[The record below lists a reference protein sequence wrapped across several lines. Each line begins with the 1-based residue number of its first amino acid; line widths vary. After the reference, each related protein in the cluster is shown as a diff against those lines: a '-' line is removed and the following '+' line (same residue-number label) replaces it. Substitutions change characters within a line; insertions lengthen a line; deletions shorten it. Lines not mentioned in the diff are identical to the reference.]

1 MIFQN
6 LHPQSKIWLYISPVS
21 IDSVTKKNISSL
33 FKDFVDD
40 WKSHGQT
47 VNGQLKFIKDNLL
60 VVGAD
65 YFPDGMCG
73 RAVDA
78 QVRFINQINEGF
90 NLDLLNRINI
100 AFVEQ
105 DSIVVHNF
113 NNLDALIKKDS
124 VNKSTI
130 YCNTFSTKN
139 TDEIYLPF
147 GESPFATTFFSE

>member
-40 WKSHGQT
+40 WKSHGKP

-78 QVRFINQINEGF
+78 QVRFINQINERF
-90 NLDLLNRINI
+90 NLDLLNRTNI
-100 AFVEQ
+100 AFVKQ
-105 DSIVVHNF
+105 DSIVVHNY
-113 NNLDALIKKDS
+113 NNLDDLIKKGT
-124 VNKSTI
+124 VNKSTV

-139 TDEIYLPF
+139 SDEIYLPF
-147 GESPFATTFFSE
+147 GESPFSTTFFS

>member
-21 IDSVTKKNISSL
+21 IDSVTKKNIFSL
-33 FKDFVDD
+33 FKDFLDN
-40 WKSHGQT
+40 WKSHGQA

-60 VVGAD
+60 VIGAD

-90 NLDLLNRINI
+90 NLDLLNRTNI
-100 AFVEQ
+100 AFVQQ
-105 DSIVVHNF
+105 DSIVVHTY
-113 NNLDALIKKDS
+113 NNLDSLIKKGS

-139 TDEIYLPF
+139 SDEIYLPF
-147 GESPFATTFFSE
+147 GESPFSTTFFS

>member
-6 LHPQSKIWLYISPVS
+6 LHPQSRIWLYISPEK
-21 IDSVTKKNISSL
+21 IDNNTKKSISSL
-33 FKDFVDD
+33 FKDFLED
-40 WKSHGQT
+40 WKSHGQP
-47 VNGQLKFIKDNLL
+47 VNGQLKFIKENLL

-65 YFPDGMCG
+65 YFPNGMCG

-78 QVRFINQINEGF
+78 QVRFINKINEEF
-90 NLDLLNRINI
+90 NLDLLNRTNI
-100 AFVEQ
+100 AFLKE

-130 YCNTFSTKN
+130 YCNTFST
-139 TDEIYLPF
+139 
-147 GESPFATTFFSE
+147 

>member
-40 WKSHGQT
+40 WKSHGQP
-47 VNGQLKFIKDNLL
+47 VNGQLKFIEDNLL

-90 NLDLLNRINI
+90 NLDLLNRTNI
-100 AFVEQ
+100 AFVQQ
-105 DSIVVHNF
+105 DSIVVHNY
-113 NNLDALIKKDS
+113 NNLDALIKKGS
-124 VNKSTI
+124 VNKSTV

-139 TDEIYLPF
+139 SDEIYLPF
-147 GESPFATTFFSE
+147 GESPFSTTFFS

>member
-33 FKDFVDD
+33 FKDFVND
-40 WKSHGQT
+40 WKSHGQP
-47 VNGQLKFIKDNLL
+47 VNGQLKFIKENLL

-90 NLDLLNRINI
+90 NLDLLNRTNI
-100 AFVEQ
+100 AFVQQ
-105 DSIVVHNF
+105 DSIVIHNY
-113 NNLDALIKKDS
+113 NNLGALIKKGS
-124 VNKSTI
+124 VNKSTV

-139 TDEIYLPF
+139 SDEIYLPF
-147 GESPFATTFFSE
+147 GESPFSTTFFS

>member
-21 IDSVTKKNISSL
+21 IDSVTKKNIFSL

-40 WKSHGQT
+40 WKSHGQP

-90 NLDLLNRINI
+90 KLDLLNRTNI
-100 AFVEQ
+100 AFVKQ
-105 DSIVVHNF
+105 DSIVVHNYY
-113 NNLDALIKKDS
+113 NLDALIKKGS
-124 VNKSTI
+124 VNKSTV

-139 TDEIYLPF
+139 SDEIYLPF
-147 GESPFATTFFSE
+147 GESPFSTTFFS

>member
-40 WKSHGQT
+40 WKSHDQP

-65 YFPDGMCG
+65 YFPDGICG

-90 NLDLLNRINI
+90 NLDLLNRTNI
-100 AFVEQ
+100 AFVQQ
-105 DSIVVHNF
+105 DSIVVHNY
-113 NNLDALIKKDS
+113 NNLEALIKKGA
-124 VNKSTI
+124 VNKSTV

-139 TDEIYLPF
+139 SDEIYLPF
-147 GESPFATTFFSE
+147 GESPFSTTFFS

>member
-1 MIFQN
+1 MIFKN
-6 LHPQSKIWLYISPVS
+6 LHPQSKIWLYISPVL
-21 IDSVTKKNISSL
+21 IDSVTKKSISSL
-33 FKDFVDD
+33 FNDFLEN
-40 WKSHGQT
+40 WKSHGQP

-65 YFPDGMCG
+65 YFPNGMCG

>member
-21 IDSVTKKNISSL
+21 IDSVTKKNILSL
-33 FKDFVDD
+33 FKDFLDN
-40 WKSHGQT
+40 WKSHGQA

-60 VVGAD
+60 VIGAD

-90 NLDLLNRINI
+90 NLDLLNRTNI
-100 AFVEQ
+100 AFVQQ
-105 DSIVVHNF
+105 DSIVVHNY
-113 NNLDALIKKDS
+113 NNLDSLIKKGS

-139 TDEIYLPF
+139 SDEIYLPF
-147 GESPFATTFFSE
+147 GESPFSTTFFS

>member
-40 WKSHGQT
+40 WKSHGQP

-78 QVRFINQINEGF
+78 QVRFINKINEGF
-90 NLDLLNRINI
+90 NLDLLNRTNI
-100 AFVEQ
+100 AFVQQ
-105 DSIVVHNF
+105 DSMVVHNY
-113 NNLDALIKKDS
+113 NNLEALIKKGS
-124 VNKSTI
+124 VSKSTV

-139 TDEIYLPF
+139 SDEIYLQF
-147 GESPFATTFFSE
+147 GESPFSTTFFS

>member
-33 FKDFVDD
+33 FKDFVND
-40 WKSHGQT
+40 WKSHGQP
-47 VNGQLKFIKDNLL
+47 VNGQLKFIKKNLL

-90 NLDLLNRINI
+90 NLDLLNRTNI
-100 AFVEQ
+100 AFVQQ
-105 DSIVVHNF
+105 DSIVIHNY
-113 NNLDALIKKDS
+113 NNLVALIKKGS
-124 VNKSTI
+124 VNKSTV

-139 TDEIYLPF
+139 SDEIYLPF
-147 GESPFATTFFSE
+147 GESPFSTTFFS

>member
-6 LHPQSKIWLYISPVS
+6 LHPHSKIWLYISSVS
-21 IDSVTKKNISSL
+21 IDSLTKKNISSL
-33 FKDFVDD
+33 FKDFVVE
-40 WKSHGQT
+40 WKSHGQP

-78 QVRFINQINEGF
+78 QVRFINQINEEF
-90 NLDLLNRINI
+90 NLDLLNRTNI
-100 AFVEQ
+100 ALVQQ
-105 DSIVVHNF
+105 DSIVVHNY
-113 NNLDALIKKDS
+113 NNLDDLIKKGS
-124 VNKSTI
+124 VNKSTV

-139 TDEIYLPF
+139 SDEIYLPF
-147 GESPFATTFFSE
+147 GESPFSSTFFS